1 VRYRAFTL
9 LPNDCFTDEDSSKC
23 RSCQRPKMR
32 GHCAEVA
39 GRNATHFG
47 RLRRRCHEWMSK
59 TRNCFSA
66 SCRDSK
72 TQRKGSA
79 SRLRSILLWRLSENV
94 GKHSFEYFASDF
106 VRVFFRR
113 VLRLGFFAYSGRFR
127 VWRFRFF
134 RKHRNT
140 TKHIVA
146 RPNRQF
152 NTLHHVEPF
161 RTAVSIPSRP
171 SGYDAEHYAAASM
184 VAALRAASG
193 GRNTIVP

>member
-1 VRYRAFTL
+1 M
-9 LPNDCFTDEDSSKC
+9 DES
-23 RSCQRPKMR
+23 R
-32 GHCAEVA
+32 
-39 GRNATHFG
+39 
-47 RLRRRCHEWMSK
+47 

-79 SRLRSILLWRLSENV
+79 SRLRWILLRRVFGNV
-94 GKHSFEYFASDF
+94 GKHSLKYFASDF

-113 VLRLGFFAYSGRFR
+113 VVRLGFFALSGRFR

-134 RKHRNT
+134 GQHRNT
-140 TKHIVA
+140 TRHIVA
-146 RPNRQF
+146 RPNRQS

-171 SGYDAEHYAAASM
+171 SGYDAEHYPAART

>member
-1 VRYRAFTL
+1 MRYRVFTL
-9 LPNDCFTDEDSSKC
+9 LPNDCFTDEDSAKC
-23 RSCQRPKMR
+23 RSCQSPKMR
-32 GHCAEVA
+32 GRCGAVS
-39 GRNATHFG
+39 GRNATQFR
-47 RLRRRCHEWMSK
+47 RLRRRCHEWMSR

-72 TQRKGSA
+72 TRRQGSA
-79 SRLRSILLWRLSENV
+79 SHLRWILLRRLSGNV
-94 GKHSFEYFASDF
+94 GKHSLEYFASDF

-113 VLRLGFFAYSGRFR
+113 ILRLGCFAFSGRFR
-127 VWRFRFF
+127 VWSFRFLGN
-134 RKHRNT
+134 HRNT

-171 SGYDAEHYAAASM
+171 SGYDAEHYAAARM